1 MGIKWTSS
9 AINDIENIRE
19 YINKDSEIYSERFI
33 GKIVKAVERLSIFPD
48 MGRKVKET
56 KSDYIRVSNNNYH
69 YISLWKGYD
78 TTRKAPMGNNLI
90 LVGFYLG
97 IVGNSAGTPKTFLRY
112 IFDM

>member
-56 KSDYIRVSNNNYH
+56 KSDYIREIIFQNYRII
-69 YISLWKGYD
+69 YRIGN
-78 TTRKAPMGNNLI
+78 KASQI
-90 LVGFYLG
+90 T
-97 IVGNSAGTPKTFLRY
+97 IIT
-112 IFDM
+112 IFHCGRDMTQLEKHPWEII